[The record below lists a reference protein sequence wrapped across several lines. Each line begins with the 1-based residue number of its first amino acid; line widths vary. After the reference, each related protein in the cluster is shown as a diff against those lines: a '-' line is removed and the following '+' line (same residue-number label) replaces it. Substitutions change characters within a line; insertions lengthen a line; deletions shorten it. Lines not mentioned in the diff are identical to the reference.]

1 MLLLVFFCGRIHTK
15 SLPITH
21 PARCKKIQPNWTYSY
36 YKENTFLN
44 VGNGP
49 LPLENFKKN
58 VKLTLR
64 VNDKISNFVLLL
76 IFSTEIFFK

>member
-1 MLLLVFFCGRIHTK
+1 MLFLVFFCGRIHTN

-49 LPLENFKKN
+49 LPLENF
-58 VKLTLR
+58 
-64 VNDKISNFVLLL
+64 
-76 IFSTEIFFK
+76 